1 MADPKY
7 DSLKSWREENFG
19 KYRGCGGCEDDPTA
33 RAIEEYER
41 EQALKAQQDKKKAD
55 EGVQR

>member
-7 DSLKSWREENFG
+7 DALKTWREENFG
-19 KYRGCGGCEDDPTA
+19 KFKGCGGAEDDPTA

-41 EQALKAQQDKKKAD
+41 QQAIKQKQSQKKEED
-55 EGVQR
+55 LQR